1 MSWLSKWWRSSG
13 REDIERQVRDLLLS
27 RFKRQIVTRLRVLLA
42 AVDGLDTQTL
52 KIELTRLIEEVEAW

>member
-13 REDIERQVRDLLLS
+13 REEVERQVRDMLLP
-27 RFKRQIVTRLRVLLA
+27 RFKLQIVTRLRVLLV

-52 KIELTRLIEEVEAW
+52 KAELTRLIEEVEAW